1 MTTINKSNPVLVTGA
16 TGYVAGWIVK
26 KLLDEGFTVHAAV
39 RNPTNKDSVS
49 HLIQLAEKS
58 KGSLKFFKADLLDEG
73 AYDNAMKGCE
83 LVFHTASPFIN
94 KVNNPQRDL
103 VDPALLGTSNVLESA
118 NRIET
123 VKRVVLTSSVAAI
136 IGDAVDCQRYPG
148 GIATEE
154 QWNFSSTIDHQP
166 YSYSKTVAERKAWEI
181 AGKQKRWDLVVIN
194 PSLVIGPGIKPA
206 FNSESFRIIKQLGD
220 GTSRLGVPS
229 FSIGVVDVRDLAE
242 AHYNAGFLPE
252 ANGRHIISAQETSL
266 LSLSQM
272 LSTHFGNDFHFAK
285 GTLPRLMVL
294 LMAPLA
300 GFKRKMIKRNI
311 GYPWRADN
319 SKGIKV
325 LGMKYRPVEKS
336 ITDMF
341 QQMIDSGLVKD
352 KRKKI

>member
-1 MTTINKSNPVLVTGA
+1 MKTINKSNPVLVTGA

-26 KLLDEGFTVHAAV
+26 KLLDEGLTVHAAV
-39 RNPTNKDSVS
+39 RNPNNKDSVA
-49 HLIQLAEKS
+49 HLIQIAEKS
-58 KGSLKFFKADLLDEG
+58 KGTLKFFKADLLEYG
-73 AYDNAMKGCE
+73 SYDAAMKGCE

-94 KVNNPQRDL
+94 KVKDPQRDL
-103 VDPALLGTSNVLESA
+103 VDPALLGTSNVLESV
-118 NRIET
+118 NRTES

-136 IGDAVDCQRYPG
+136 IGDAVDCQRYSG

-154 QWNFSSTIDHQP
+154 QWNFSSTINHQP

-181 AGKQKRWDLVVIN
+181 AGEQNRWDLVVIN
-194 PSLVIGPGIKPA
+194 PSLVIGPGIKPS

-252 ANGRHIISAQETSL
+252 ANGRHIISAQESSL
-266 LSLSQM
+266 LSLSQI
-272 LSTHFGNDFHFAK
+272 LSIHFGNDFHFAK

-300 GFKRKMIKRNI
+300 GFKRKMISRNI

-319 SKGIKV
+319 TKGIKA
-325 LGMKYRPVEKS
+325 LGIKYRPVEKS

-341 QQMIDSGLVKD
+341 QQMIDSGMIKD
-352 KRKKI
+352 KRKK